1 MNNQQAE
8 NNFDIADATK
18 VGYLSP
24 YYFYKPFS
32 LNVLVTVRTLFLF
45 TVTLFSILVYIY
57 SNDNFVRVLSA
68 VQAILCMTVFFILIL
83 SWYRLKFKK
92 NQYLLMNYNNFISE
106 SRYFEHPIIK
116 NSPIGMATI
125 NASGKITHFNET
137 FIKMLGIN
145 AIELID
151 HHFHEFFSVED
162 AKKLL
167 NCLSNSQTSLMSEPI
182 DLKIRRPSNR
192 MVSLYVGDIIINQF
206 DNSDNKILHMID
218 ISALKELEN
227 QILQSRK
234 MQAIGQLAG
243 GIAHDFN
250 NLLTAMLGFCDLLL
264 VRHRAGDESFSD
276 LMHIK
281 QNVNRASTLV
291 KQLLAFSRQQ
301 TLRPRVLSIS
311 TTLEE
316 LSHLLRRLI
325 GQSIELKLINAQN
338 LGYVRV
344 DLGQFEQVIVNLAV
358 NARDAMPNGGK
369 LTIRTSNSKIREKIT
384 LAHETMPPG
393 NYVQIDVIDT
403 GIGINNEVVGR
414 IFDPF
419 FTTKPVGQGTGLGL
433 STVWGIVRQT
443 GGFVTVK
450 SEINR
455 GTSFTIYLPI
465 YTGAE
470 LPEKRSTELID
481 TMLKQDKSANLSTIL
496 LVEDEDSVRM
506 ITARALRKQGY
517 HVIEAQSGE
526 IALKNIEKLKNPSI
540 DMLITDA
547 VMPVIDG
554 PSLIRQIRMN
564 YPLIKVIC
572 ISGHTDESLRQRLN
586 EVGQVRFIAKPFSLQ
601 QLLAEVRERLTEQQ
615 NINA

>member
-1 MNNQQAE
+1 MNNHQD
-8 NNFDIADATK
+8 NRNFGLADAPK

-24 YYFYKPFS
+24 YYFFKPFS
-32 LNVLVTVRTLFLF
+32 LNVLVVVRTTFLF
-45 TVTLFSILVYIY
+45 TVSLFSILIYIY
-57 SNDNFVRVLSA
+57 SNNNFVRVISA
-68 VQAILCMTVFFILIL
+68 VQAIICLTVFCILIL
-83 SWYRLKFKK
+83 SWYRVKFQK
-92 NQYLLMNYNNFISE
+92 NQYLLVNYNQFISE
-106 SRYFEHPIIK
+106 SQYFEHPIIK
-116 NSPIGMATI
+116 NSPVGMATI
-125 NASGKITHFNET
+125 NASGKITHFNQT

-151 HHFHEFFSVED
+151 NPFHEFFSADD
-162 AKKLL
+162 AKKLQT
-167 NCLSNSQTSLMSEPI
+167 CLSKSQMNSMSEPV
-182 DLKIRRPSNR
+182 DLTIRSQSNR
-192 MVSLYVGDIIINQF
+192 MVSIYVGDIIVNQF
-206 DNSDNKILHMID
+206 DKSDNKILHMID
-218 ISALKELEN
+218 ISAFKELEN
-227 QILQSRK
+227 QIIQSRK

-264 VRHRAGDESFSD
+264 VRHRVGDDSFSD
-276 LMHIK
+276 LMQIK
-281 QNVNRASTLV
+281 QNANRASTLV

-301 TLRPRVLSIS
+301 TLRPRVLSVEL
-311 TTLEE
+311 TLEE

-338 LGYVRV
+338 LGLVRV

-369 LTIRTSNSKIREKIT
+369 LTIRTSNCKIREKIT

-393 NYVQIDVIDT
+393 HYVQIDVIDT
-403 GIGINNEVVGR
+403 GIGINDEVVGR

-443 GGFVTVK
+443 GGYITVK

-455 GTSFTIYLPI
+455 GTSFTIFLPR
-465 YTGAE
+465 YTGNEVA
-470 LPEKRSTELID
+470 EKRSVENVDNI
-481 TMLKQDKSANLSTIL
+481 LKQEKSANLSSIL
-496 LVEDEDSVRM
+496 LVEDEDAVRM
-506 ITARALRKQGY
+506 ITSRALRNQGY

-526 IALKNIEKLKNPSI
+526 IALKTIESRANPKI

-554 PSLIRQIRMN
+554 PSLIRQIRMI

-601 QLLAEVRERLTEQQ
+601 QLLAEIREQIIEHH